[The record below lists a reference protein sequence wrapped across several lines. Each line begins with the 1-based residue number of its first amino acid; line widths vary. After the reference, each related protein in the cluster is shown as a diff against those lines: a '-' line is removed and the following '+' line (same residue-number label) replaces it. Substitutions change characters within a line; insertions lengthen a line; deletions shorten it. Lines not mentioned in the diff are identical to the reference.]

1 MIVLGSDHAGFPLK
15 EIIIKFLIDK
25 SIDFI
30 DIGVSQGKKEDYP
43 IIANK
48 VAEQIRIKKADK
60 GILFCGSG
68 IGMAIAANKV
78 DGIRCA
84 VCSEP
89 YSAKMSRLHN
99 DANVLALGYRVV
111 GEELAVMIVDIWI
124 NSEFEGG
131 KHIKRLKQISDM
143 EKQKLM

>member
-15 EIIIKFLIDK
+15 EIIIRYLNDK
-25 SIDFI
+25 SIGFI
-30 DIGVSQGKKEDYP
+30 DVGVSQGEKEDYP

-48 VAEQIRIKKADK
+48 VAEMIKTNKADK

-68 IGMAIAANKV
+68 IRMAIAANKV
-78 DGIRCA
+78 VGIRCA

-124 NSEFEGG
+124 NSKFEGG
-131 KHIKRLKQISDM
+131 RHIKRLNQISDI
-143 EKQKLM
+143 EKHNIL

>member
-15 EIIIKFLIDK
+15 EIIIRYLNDK
-25 SIDFI
+25 SIGFI
-30 DIGVSQGKKEDYP
+30 DVGVSQGEKEDYP

-48 VAEQIRIKKADK
+48 VAEMIKTNKADK

-78 DGIRCA
+78 VGIRCA

-124 NSEFEGG
+124 NSKFEGG
-131 KHIKRLKQISDM
+131 RHIKRLNQISDI
-143 EKQKLM
+143 EKHNIL

>member
-15 EIIIKFLIDK
+15 EIIIRYLNDK
-25 SIDFI
+25 SIGFI
-30 DIGVSQGKKEDYP
+30 DVGVSQGEKEDYP

-48 VAEQIRIKKADK
+48 VAEMIKTNKADK

-68 IGMAIAANKV
+68 IWMAIAANEV
-78 DGIRCA
+78 VGIRCA

-124 NSEFEGG
+124 NSKFEGG
-131 KHIKRLKQISDM
+131 RHIKRLNQISDI
-143 EKQKLM
+143 EKHNIL